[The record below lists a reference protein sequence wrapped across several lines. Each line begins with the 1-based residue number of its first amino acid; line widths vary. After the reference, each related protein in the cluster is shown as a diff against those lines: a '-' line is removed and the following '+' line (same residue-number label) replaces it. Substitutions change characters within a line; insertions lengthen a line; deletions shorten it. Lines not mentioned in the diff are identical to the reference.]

1 VTWCVCASAVI
12 SHSARRAGLIRF
24 TLCPL
29 DLKVVPARALPAL
42 QALVEQEEVSGAVG
56 HEEEGS
62 LEDNAEREQ
71 SAYQVAAGA
80 SLATVRHPTHVG
92 EGVEAQDTSGLGAGA
107 AEEEEAEA
115 CVHVDASCSSGK
127 TSRAISTGVQLL
139 GNSQLSPAGADKIL
153 DALKESGAQ
162 GDAGDDV
169 NVAPLFSGDPAV
181 QGEVDD
187 CLDAAMT
194 APSGT
199 TGVLRRCGGEMD
211 GKDEAERASKGLA
224 DEGSGR
230 TDDFEGMEGEEG
242 EPKSDGLARDLPEG
256 DGTGTKAARM
266 KDVNGV
272 LMDIGRLAKTD
283 LSSSPDT
290 RVWQIKKHIMAK
302 LAPNLPPS
310 NLVLL
315 CRGIPLRDDT
325 KLHLV
330 KSLIWPHNS
339 PFDLVLRF
347 AYRRPY

>member
-1 VTWCVCASAVI
+1 MCASEVI

-29 DLKVVPARALPAL
+29 DLKVVSARALPAS
-42 QALVEQEEVSGAVG
+42 QALVEQEEVNGAVG
-56 HEEEGS
+56 HEEEGL
-62 LEDNAEREQ
+62 LEDDIEREQ
-71 SAYQVAAGA
+71 SAYQVAAEGA
-80 SLATVRHPTHVG
+80 SLGTARHAADVG
-92 EGVEAQDTSGLGAGA
+92 ESVEAQDTNGLGASA
-107 AEEEEAEA
+107 TEEEEADA
-115 CVHVDASCSSGK
+115 CVHADASCSSGK
-127 TSRAISTGVQLL
+127 TACTTGGVD
-139 GNSQLSPAGADKIL
+139 NSQLSPAGAEESL
-153 DALKESGAQ
+153 HALKGSGAQ
-162 GDAGDDV
+162 GNAGDDV
-169 NVAPLFSGDPAV
+169 NGVLLFSGDPAV
-181 QGEVDD
+181 QGEADD
-187 CLDAAMT
+187 CQDAAMT
-194 APSGT
+194 EPSGT
-199 TGVLRRCGGEMD
+199 NGGVRRCGGKMN
-211 GKDEAERASKGLA
+211 GSDELERASKGLA
-224 DEGSGR
+224 DEGLGR
-230 TDDFEGMEGEEG
+230 TDDFEGEEG
-242 EPKSDGLARDLPEG
+242 ETKSDDPASDVREG